1 MDIVQIAETIST
13 EFQAAVKAAE
23 NAKAVAVDDIGR
35 RMDEIEETRQAGLAK
50 VRKMREE
57 AARILSDSLAVE
69 EQTEAAYRAAQ
80 RQVRDSLAELRGS
93 APALKP
99 VTGKRAMRTIE
110 GGKTAAEG

>member
-23 NAKAVAVDDIGR
+23 AAKAVAVDDIGR

-50 VRKMREE
+50 VRKMRED
-57 AARILSDSLAVE
+57 AARLVSDSISLE
-69 EQTEAAYRAAQ
+69 EQTEANYRVAQ
-80 RQVRDSLAELRGS
+80 HQIRDSLAQLRGS

-99 VTGKRAMRTIE
+99 LTGKRGMRAIE
-110 GGKTAAEG
+110 GGRQAAEG